1 MAVLRAKRGFGM
13 KNLSRQANDEGSL
26 DTCQKGFE
34 ENLSLKQVKAL
45 GRFFTFCFLWGFF
58 QWFYTAADECGF
70 RQFPTFGLEAHK
82 NMSYLDFSTTYVGVG
97 MICPYI
103 VNISLL
109 VGSIL
114 SWGIMW
120 PLIATRKGDWYPASV
135 SSSSLYGLQGYR
147 VFTAL
152 AMILGD
158 GLYNF
163 FKTAPPLATV
173 SVSYDDQRRA
183 ELFLK
188 DQIPLWLAVG
198 GYIAIAAVS
207 IGTLP
212 QIFPQLKWYY
222 VFVSYIF
229 APVLAFCNAYG
240 AGLTD
245 WSLASAYDSLQKEMA
260 DIIITPVIKQLLP
273 SFTLVSGQEDAVAL
287 AKLLKAKF
295 IVPMKNGDLDSKGLL
310 SRIIY
315 AEGTVESFKDLLSR
329 ELPDAEA
336 WDLWNEGRSL
346 ELVNSAI
353 SDTCSTGELL
363 RCVQVGLLCVQ
374 ENSITRPTM
383 LSVVS
388 MLGNETAMPPPKKP
402 AYSSKKFFFDPDSST
417 SGAAS
422 RSTNEI
428 TVTELKAR

>member
-1 MAVLRAKRGFGM
+1 M
-13 KNLSRQANDEGSL
+13 KD
-26 DTCQKGFE
+26 
-34 ENLSLKQVKAL
+34 
-45 GRFFTFCFLWGFF
+45 LW
-58 QWFYTAADECGF
+58 T
-70 RQFPTFGLEAHK
+70 
-82 NMSYLDFSTTYVGVG
+82 
-97 MICPYI
+97 
-103 VNISLL
+103 
-109 VGSIL
+109 
-114 SWGIMW
+114 
-120 PLIATRKGDWYPASV
+120 
-135 SSSSLYGLQGYR
+135 LQ
-147 VFTAL
+147 
-152 AMILGD
+152 
-158 GLYNF
+158 
-163 FKTAPPLATV
+163 TAPPLATV
-173 SVSYDDQRRA
+173 SVSYDDQRWA

-212 QIFPQLKWYY
+212 PIFPQLKWYY

-295 IVPMKNGDLDSKGLL
+295 IVPMKNGELDSKGLL

-329 ELPDAEA
+329 ELPVAEA

-374 ENSITRPTM
+374 ENSINRPTM

-402 AYSSKKFFFDPDSST
+402 AYSSKKIFFDPDSST